1 MNGQPGPLTSEEIE
15 ALRPWKRWF
24 IGALVLL
31 GCSDGAILLYVC
43 LSVKPNLWLLFGWI
57 GGSSVALRFGPR
69 FANRRA
75 DQIIK
80 SVSDEN
86 SQTP

>member
-1 MNGQPGPLTSEEIE
+1 VNGQPAPLTSQEDA
-15 ALRPWKRWF
+15 ALRPWKRWA
-24 IGALVLL
+24 IVALVLL
-31 GCSDGAILLYVC
+31 GSSGIGILLYVC
-43 LSVKPNLWLLFGWI
+43 LSVKPNLWILFGWI